1 MSGIA
6 GAASTVR
13 RALAPASVSR
23 RASPR
28 SSPETV
34 SGSASGSTR
43 PIRGPAGGRRAIGA
57 PLGASGG
64 LARISS
70 IGVASTV
77 LPPYSPI
84 ASEIAPAF
92 GPSQ

>member
-6 GAASTVR
+6 GAARTWR
-13 RALAPASVSR
+13 RRLVLPARVSAA
-23 RASPR
+23 ASPR
-28 SSPETV
+28 SRPETV
-34 SGSASGSTR
+34 SGAASGSTR
-43 PIRGPAGGRRAIGA
+43 PTRELRATGL
-57 PLGASGG
+57 PRGASGG

-84 ASEIAPAF
+84 DSEIAPALR
-92 GPSQ
+92 PSQ

>member
-1 MSGIA
+1 MSGAA
-6 GAASTVR
+6 GAAR
-13 RALAPASVSR
+13 IFRLALSPASVSF

-28 SSPETV
+28 LSPETV

-43 PIRGPAGGRRAIGA
+43 PMRERRATGV
-57 PLGASGG
+57 PCGASGG

-70 IGVASTV
+70 IGVARTV

-84 ASEIAPAF
+84 ASEIAPALR
-92 GPSQ
+92 PPQ

>member
-1 MSGIA
+1 M
-6 GAASTVR
+6 
-13 RALAPASVSR
+13 
-23 RASPR
+23 
-28 SSPETV
+28 

-43 PIRGPAGGRRAIGA
+43 PIRARRAERRAIGL
-57 PLGASGG
+57 PRGASGG

-84 ASEIAPAF
+84 ASEIAPALR
-92 GPSQ
+92 PPQ